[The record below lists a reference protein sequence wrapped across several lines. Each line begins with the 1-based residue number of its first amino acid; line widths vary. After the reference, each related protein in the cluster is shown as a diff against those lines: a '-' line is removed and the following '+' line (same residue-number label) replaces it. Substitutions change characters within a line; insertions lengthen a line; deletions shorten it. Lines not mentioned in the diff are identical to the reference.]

1 MSSTAARLRAPVIE
15 TEAQRFVNLTWT
27 LAVTDWKLRF
37 YGSVLGVVWTLLKPF
52 AFFGV
57 IYVVFAEIAD
67 LGAGVKNYP
76 AYILL
81 SLVLFMFF
89 AEVTGTSVAAL
100 VVRENLLRKMRFPHI
115 VIPLSIA
122 VTGLLNLGTTLIAV
136 MIFLIALGVYP
147 DLGWLQLIPMI
158 ALLTLLA
165 LGTGLLLSALF
176 VRYRD
181 VQPIWEVG
189 SQMLFYASPILYVA
203 TAEVPS
209 DWLQIYLCNPIASI
223 LTQMR
228 HAIMDAQAS
237 SIFEAMGWRI
247 VIPLGLT
254 AVVFALG
261 WFVFKREAPR
271 VAENL

>member
-1 MSSTAARLRAPVIE
+1 MSAGAARLRAPVIE
-15 TEAQRFVNLTWT
+15 TETQRFLNLTWT

-37 YGSVLGVVWTLLKPF
+37 YGSVLGVAWTLLKPF

-57 IYVVFAEIAD
+57 IYVVFAEIAKV
-67 LGAGVKNYP
+67 GEGIVNYP
-76 AYILL
+76 AYILM
-81 SLVLFMFF
+81 SLVLFNFF
-89 AEVTGTSVAAL
+89 AEVTGASVASL

-122 VTGLLNLGTTLIAV
+122 VTGLLNLGLTLVAV
-136 MIFLIALGVYP
+136 SIFLAALGVYP
-147 DLGWLQLIPMI
+147 SLEWLQLIPMI
-158 ALLTLLA
+158 ALMLILA

-189 SQMLFYASPILYVA
+189 SQMVFYASPILYVA
-203 TAEVPS
+203 TLVPG

-228 HAIMDAQAS
+228 HAIMDPGAA
-237 SIFEAMGWRI
+237 SIFEAMGWKLL
-247 VIPLGLT
+247 IPLGVI
-254 AVVFALG
+254 AFVFALG